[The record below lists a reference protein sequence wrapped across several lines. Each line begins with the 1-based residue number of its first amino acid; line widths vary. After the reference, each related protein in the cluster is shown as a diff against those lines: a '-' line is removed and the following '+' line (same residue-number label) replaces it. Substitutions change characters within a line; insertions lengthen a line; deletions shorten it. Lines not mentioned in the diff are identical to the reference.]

1 MYCFTQPLLIMTSYD
16 ITDQVLSQLDF
27 YVSRAAYLRSIG
39 DNQSA
44 EVLLS
49 SAQLMADYADSQEEW
64 IVIE

>member
-1 MYCFTQPLLIMTSYD
+1 MNSYD

-27 YVSRAAYLRSIG
+27 YVQRAAYLRSIG